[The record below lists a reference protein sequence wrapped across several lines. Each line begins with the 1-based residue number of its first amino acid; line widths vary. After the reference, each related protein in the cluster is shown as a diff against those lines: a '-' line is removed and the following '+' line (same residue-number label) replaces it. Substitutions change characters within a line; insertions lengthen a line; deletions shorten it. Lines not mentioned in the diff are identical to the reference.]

1 MNIIIHGATGKM
13 GKAMTAALLEKRPDV
28 RIIPVAI
35 DLENGYRH
43 LCECKEEAACII
55 DFSNHAATAKLLD
68 YATSLRIPVVIAT
81 TGQTEEELALIQK
94 AAETIPVFYSSNMSV
109 GIAVLAKMAKQ
120 AVKAFPAA
128 DIEIVEV
135 HHNQKVDAPSGT
147 AITLAKSI
155 SEVLPDSVIH
165 SGRTGYG
172 KRAPNEIGI
181 SSLRMGNVVGIHE
194 IHICTPTQTL
204 VLKHEAHDRKLFAE
218 GALSAMEYLIG
229 KAAGYYTM
237 ETMLEG

>member
-13 GKAMTAALLEKRPDV
+13 GKALTKTLSDQRPDV
-28 RIIPVAI
+28 HIIPVAI

-43 LCECKEEAACII
+43 LNECKEEAACII
-55 DFSNHAATAKLLD
+55 DFSNHAATAELLE

-81 TGQTEEELALIQK
+81 TGQTQEELALIQK
-94 AAETIPVFYSSNMSV
+94 AAEAIPVFYSSNMSV

-120 AVKAFPAA
+120 AAKAFPAA

-147 AITLAKSI
+147 AITLAKAI
-155 SEVLPDSVIH
+155 CDVRPDSVIH

-172 KRAPNEIGI
+172 KREQNEIGI

-218 GALSAMEYLIG
+218 GALSAMEYMIG
-229 KAAGYYTM
+229 KDAGYYTM
-237 ETMLEG
+237 ESMLEG